1 MDSLRLMKQTI
12 SYRTLAD
19 RNQAEKMGLR
29 QARIELAPGYSIS
42 RVIKGGWQ
50 LAGGHGAVD
59 ERQAIADMYA
69 FVKAGFTTF
78 DCADIY
84 TGVEEL
90 IGKFL
95 RRVASEMESGELPP
109 VQIHTK
115 YVPDLDQLAHISRVD
130 TEKIID
136 RSLRR
141 LGVERLDLVQFAWWD
156 YSIPRYVDVC
166 MQLVDLQKAGKI
178 RHIGVT
184 NFNMATLREMI
195 EAGAPLISNQV
206 QYSVLD
212 QRPAR
217 TMQAFLQ
224 DNGMSFLCYG
234 VVAGGFL
241 SDRYLDV
248 DEHDF
253 IARNR
258 SQTKYRLIIEE
269 FGGFVAWQRLLRVL
283 RGIAADHGVGIA
295 EVAAAWVLKQERV
308 AAVIIGARNA
318 SHLQKLEKL
327 AGLELSEAEFAIIRS
342 VIDEG
347 AGVAGDVY
355 ELERDREGRHG
366 QIMKYNLNRLD
377 SDEVGHE

>member
-1 MDSLRLMKQTI
+1 
-12 SYRTLAD
+12 
-19 RNQAEKMGLR
+19 MGHK

-50 LAGGHGAVD
+50 LAGGHGHVD
-59 ERQAIADMYA
+59 ERQAIADMHA

-95 RRVASEMESGELPP
+95 RRFAPDIESGELPP
-109 VQIHTK
+109 VQLHTK
-115 YVPDLDQLAHISRVD
+115 YVPDLDQLARVSRTD

-166 MQLVDLQKAGKI
+166 MQLVDLQKTGKI
-178 RHIGVT
+178 RHIGAT
-184 NFNMATLREMI
+184 NFNLATLREMI

-217 TMQAFLQ
+217 AMQAFLQ
-224 DNGMSFLCYG
+224 DKGMSFLCYG

-241 SDRYLDV
+241 SDSYLDV
-248 DEHDF
+248 AEDEF
-253 IARNR
+253 IAGNR

-269 FGGFVAWQRLLRVL
+269 FGGFDAWQGLLRAL
-283 RGIAADHGVGIA
+283 HRIAAGHGVGIA
-295 EVAAAWVLKQERV
+295 EVAAAYVLQQQSV

-318 SHLQKLEKL
+318 SHLRKLKKL
-327 AGLELSEAEFAIIRS
+327 PGLELSEAEIGKIRS
-342 VIDEG
+342 AIADG
-347 AGVAGDVY
+347 AGIPGDVY

-366 QIMKYNLNRLD
+366 QIMKYNLNRLET
-377 SDEVGHE
+377 SEERHE

>member
-1 MDSLRLMKQTI
+1 M
-12 SYRTLAD
+12 
-19 RNQAEKMGLR
+19 
-29 QARIELAPGYSIS
+29 
-42 RVIKGGWQ
+42 
-50 LAGGHGAVD
+50 H
-59 ERQAIADMYA
+59 A

-95 RRVASEMESGELPP
+95 RNHASQIESGELPP
-109 VQIHTK
+109 VQVHTK
-115 YVPDLDQLAHISRVD
+115 YVPDLDQLARVSRKD

-141 LGVERLDLVQFAWWD
+141 LGLERLDLVQFAWWD

-184 NFNMATLREMI
+184 NFNVATLSEMI

-206 QYSVLD
+206 QYSTLD
-212 QRPAR
+212 QRPVRA
-217 TMQAFLQ
+217 MQAFLQ
-224 DNGMSFLCYG
+224 DNSMSFLCYG

-241 SDRYLDV
+241 SDSYLDV
-248 DEHDF
+248 DENDF
-253 IARNR
+253 IAGNR

-269 FGGFVAWQRLLRVL
+269 FGGFDAWQRLLRVL
-283 RGIAADHGVGIA
+283 HRVATGHGVGIA
-295 EVAAAWVLKQERV
+295 EVAAAYVLQQERV

-318 SHLQKLEKL
+318 SHLQKLERL
-327 AGLELSEAEFAIIRS
+327 AGLELSEAEIAIIRS
-342 VIDEG
+342 AIN
-347 AGVAGDVY
+347 AGDRIPGDVY
-355 ELERDREGRHG
+355 EIERDREGRHG
-366 QIMKYNLNRLD
+366 LIMKYNLNRLD
-377 SDEVGHE
+377 SDEEHHE